1 MIKAFYL
8 YLMQTPQSVTIK
20 DIAKRLGIS
29 ASTVSRALRGSA
41 EVNDETKKLVQEL
54 AKELKYTPNPI
65 ALSLKEKKTKVLGVI
80 VPEIANYFCS
90 AMIAG
95 IEDYAYA
102 KGYHVIIF
110 QSHEKYERE
119 IMNIRLL
126 QSRRIDGL
134 IISVSNETKNGKH
147 IQEVI
152 DTGIPVVMF
161 DRICNEVD
169 APRVVTDDESGAY
182 LATCHLIEQGYTK
195 IALLAMAPHLSVTQN
210 RIKGYMEA
218 LKEHNIPFQK
228 KWVVSC
234 DFDAKNIK
242 KTVERLLKSR
252 AKPDAILAAAERI
265 AIGSFEVLKAMKL
278 RIPEDVALAG
288 FFDNPI
294 SRLIDPPLTSIQ
306 QPTFDIGQSAVRL
319 LIEMI
324 ENNSLQHQFKT
335 IELKT
340 TIDIRAS
347 SLGCKPESDS
357 SEKRNTGSRRKHPRA

>member
-1 MIKAFYL
+1 
-8 YLMQTPQSVTIK
+8 MQSSHAVTIK

-29 ASTVSRALRGSA
+29 ASTVSRALRGST
-41 EVNDETKKLVQEL
+41 EINDETKKLVQEL
-54 AKELKYTPNPI
+54 AKELNYTPNPI

-90 AMIAG
+90 AVIAG

-110 QSHEKYERE
+110 QSHEKYDRE

-169 APRVVTDDESGAY
+169 TPRVVTDDEGGAY

-195 IALLAMAPHLSVTQN
+195 IAHVSMATHLSVTKN
-210 RIKGYMEA
+210 RMKGYMEA
-218 LKEHNIPFQK
+218 LKEHGIPFQK
-228 KWVVSC
+228 KWIVSC
-234 DFDAKNIK
+234 DFNAKNIK
-242 KTVERLLKSR
+242 KTVEKLFKSDP
-252 AKPDAILAAAERI
+252 KPDAILAAAERI
-265 AIGSFEVLKAMKL
+265 AIRSFEVLKEMKL

-288 FFDNPI
+288 FFDNPV
-294 SRLIDPPLTSIQ
+294 SRFIDPPLTSIH

-324 ENNSLQHQFKT
+324 ESNSLQHQFKT

-347 SLGCKPESDS
+347 SLRCPPESDTA
-357 SEKRNTGSRRKHPRA
+357 EKKNAGSRRKPPRA